1 MDNTINSFHIF
12 EALYISLTLYILNII
27 IVSYLI
33 EGVLFMAKN
42 KIKSSVGD
50 KLSPLNWFNVCLFCL
65 IGGIAWNLENMYF
78 NTFLYN
84 SVYAGASA
92 EALAGTM
99 APTTAISRMVA
110 LSAVTAVLTTFIMG
124 TFSDR
129 KKNRKI
135 FISVGYIVWGLVTAL
150 FGFITRDNIANIFN
164 LTDSVKILVFT
175 VWAVIIMDMVMTFMG
190 STSNDSAFNAW
201 VTDITTPVTRP
212 KVETSFTF
220 VGFLATGIV
229 MGIGTAA
236 QAGAISYKLFFGLL
250 GLLVAVAGIIGL
262 FTIKEPEH
270 ITKPEKKASY
280 WADLFYG
287 FKPSV
292 IKENSTLYL
301 VLLAMCLFNCAFQVF
316 FPYLIVY
323 LQYVVLESPANK
335 ELLASSLP
343 MIIVVAIIAVAV
355 LVAGVI
361 ALMKVSAKKKLLG
374 IMVGVASLIV
384 GLIILSTSTN
394 FFTILVGIAP
404 TFIGYL
410 VLTIQFGATIRDFT
424 PPEKAGLFQGIRMI
438 FFVLIPMVVGPAI
451 GDIACRSVGASYINE
466 YGIETLVP
474 DAKMFLYSAAVA
486 VLVFIP
492 LLLLK
497 KKGIDK
503 TEE

>member
-1 MDNTINSFHIF
+1 
-12 EALYISLTLYILNII
+12 
-27 IVSYLI
+27 
-33 EGVLFMAKN
+33 MAKN
-42 KIKSSVGD
+42 KISKPLGD
-50 KLSPLNWFNVCLFCL
+50 KLSALNWFNVCLFCL
-65 IGGIAWNLENMYF
+65 IGSIAWNLENMYF

-84 SVYAGASA
+84 SVYAGVSA
-92 EALAGTM
+92 EAMAGTM

-110 LSAVTAVLTTFIMG
+110 LSAITAVLTTFVMG

-129 KKNRKI
+129 LKNRKL
-135 FISVGYIVWGLVTAL
+135 FISIGYIIWGLITAI
-150 FGFITRDNIANIFN
+150 FGFITKENIAAIFN
-164 LTDSVKILVFT
+164 LSDGAKILSFT

-220 VGFLATGIV
+220 VGFVAMGIV
-229 MGIGTAA
+229 MGVGSAA
-236 QAGAISYKLFFGLL
+236 QAGAVPYKLFFGLL
-250 GLLVAVAGIIGL
+250 GLLVSLAGVIGL
-262 FTIKEPEH
+262 FTIKEPAH
-270 ITKPEKKASY
+270 ISKPAKNTSY

-301 VLLAMCLFNCAFQVF
+301 FLLAMCLFNCAFQVF

-323 LQYVVLESPANK
+323 LQYVVLESSANK
-335 ELLASSLP
+335 LLLENSLP
-343 MIIVVAIIAVAV
+343 TIIIVGVLAVAV
-355 LVAGVI
+355 LIAGVVL
-361 ALMKVSAKKKLLG
+361 LMKLSAKKKLLG
-374 IMVGVASLIV
+374 IIPGVASLIV
-384 GLIILSTSTN
+384 GLLILSTSTS

-410 VLTIQFGATIRDFT
+410 VLTIQFGATIRDYT

-474 DAKMFLYSAAVA
+474 DAKMFLYSAVVA
-486 VLVFIP
+486 ALVFIP
-492 LLLLK
+492 LFILSKNLK
-497 KKGIDK
+497 KEPQK

>member
-1 MDNTINSFHIF
+1 MSK
-12 EALYISLTLYILNII
+12 S
-27 IVSYLI
+27 
-33 EGVLFMAKN
+33 
-42 KIKSSVGD
+42 KIKKPIGD
-50 KLSPLNWFNVCLFCL
+50 RLSPLNWFNVCLFCL
-65 IGGIAWNLENMYF
+65 IGNIAWNLENMYF

-110 LSAVTAVLTTFIMG
+110 LSAATAVLTTFIMG

-129 KKNRKI
+129 MKNRKF
-135 FISVGYIVWGLVTAL
+135 FISIGYIVWGLITAL
-150 FGFITRDNIANIFN
+150 FGFITRDNVANIFG
-164 LTDSVKILVFT
+164 LSDGVKILTAT
-175 VWAVIIMDMVMTFMG
+175 VWVVIIMDMIMTFMG
-190 STSNDSAFNAW
+190 STSHDSAFNAW
-201 VTDITTPVTRP
+201 VTDVTTPVTRP
-212 KVETSFTF
+212 KVETTFTL
-220 VGFLATGIV
+220 VGFISIGIV

-236 QAGAISYKLFFGLL
+236 QTGAISYKLFFGLL
-250 GLLVAVAGIIGL
+250 GLLVAASGVIGF
-262 FTIKEPEH
+262 FTLKEPEH
-270 ITKPEKKASY
+270 ITKTTDKKTSY
-280 WADLFYG
+280 WADLLYG

-301 VLLAMCLFNCAFQVF
+301 ILLAMCLFNCAFQVF

-323 LQYVVLESPANK
+323 LQYVILESPANK

-343 MIIVVAIIAVAV
+343 MIIVVAVIAVAV
-355 LVAGVI
+355 LVAGIVI
-361 ALMKVSAKKKLLG
+361 LMKLAAKKKLLG
-374 IMVGVASLIV
+374 IIPGVVSLIV
-384 GLIILSTSTN
+384 GLLILSTSTN
-394 FFTILVGIAP
+394 FFTLLVGIAP

-410 VLTIQFGATIRDFT
+410 VLTIQFGATIRDYT

-451 GDIACRSVGASYINE
+451 GDIACRSAGASYINE

-474 DAKMFLYSAAVA
+474 DAKMFLYSAIVA

-492 LLLLK
+492 LLILK
-497 KKGIDK
+497 KKGFEK